1 MISWMMQWMYSM
13 ALSNSNEHSI
23 YFVWFFDGMLR
34 DLDKAI
40 INCGHEYFKAL
51 GEDALYMVAS
61 NYENL
66 IN

>member
-1 MISWMMQWMYSM
+1 M